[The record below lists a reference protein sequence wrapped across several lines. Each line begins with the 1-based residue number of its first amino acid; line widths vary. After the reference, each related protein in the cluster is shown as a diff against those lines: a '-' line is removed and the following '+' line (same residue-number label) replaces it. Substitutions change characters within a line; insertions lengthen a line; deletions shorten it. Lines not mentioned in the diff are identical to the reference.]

1 MVALEET
8 YSKLASLSPDRAR
21 RVAEIVD
28 DLAEL
33 QAVEDAADL
42 AAAQAALARIEAGEE
57 TVPWTKL
64 KAELDEL
71 HG

>member
-1 MVALEET
+1 MIGLQET
-8 YSKLASLSPDRAR
+8 YEKIATLSPERAR
-21 RVAEIVD
+21 CVAEIVD

-33 QAVEDAADL
+33 QAVEDAHDL
-42 AAAQAALARIEAGEE
+42 AAAEAAVARIQAGEE
-57 TVPWTKL
+57 TVPWKKL